1 MLILVI
7 LLIDLMLL
15 FVAVNIQAWLKYH
28 YVPYFQLLLYILLTT
43 WILTYIFFIDQ
54 GFFEIRDIVG
64 RIRHIFKKFFVFI
77 LLSSIIIILFNLDE
91 ISRAMFLGSSL
102 IFLIFQY
109 PASYFYTYLISTR
122 EDSPSNNRILI
133 VGANK
138 IGLALE
144 KYYKFSP
151 TSGQVIGFLDNTPS
165 LNKDRNILGA
175 FDDFQKV
182 FDERPFNEVII
193 TLPLQKEDEIRKLVN
208 LAEYNGVRPSVV
220 ANYYSLFQRNFEF
233 KNLAGIPTVNI
244 REFPMDSYI
253 SRFWK
258 RVFDVIFSFIALLI
272 TFPILLLVAIAIKL
286 DSKGPVFYRPVRLGK
301 RGTEIRIYKFRSMK
315 HNQTAADRTKSTALN
330 DDRITRVGKI
340 IRKYSL
346 DELPQFINVLIGDMS
361 VVGPRPHRLDLNK
374 RFQQTTQNY
383 LVRHYVKPGITG
395 WAQVNG
401 WRGPTETK
409 YQYIG
414 RTLHDLW
421 YIEHWNFA
429 LDLYIIFLTIF
440 GKGTRNNA
448 F

>member
-1 MLILVI
+1 
-7 LLIDLMLL
+7 
-15 FVAVNIQAWLKYH
+15 
-28 YVPYFQLLLYILLTT
+28 
-43 WILTYIFFIDQ
+43 
-54 GFFEIRDIVG
+54 
-64 RIRHIFKKFFVFI
+64 
-77 LLSSIIIILFNLDE
+77 
-91 ISRAMFLGSSL
+91 
-102 IFLIFQY
+102 
-109 PASYFYTYLISTR
+109 
-122 EDSPSNNRILI
+122 
-133 VGANK
+133 
-138 IGLALE
+138 
-144 KYYKFSP
+144 
-151 TSGQVIGFLDNTPS
+151 
-165 LNKDRNILGA
+165 
-175 FDDFQKV
+175 
-182 FDERPFNEVII
+182 
-193 TLPLQKEDEIRKLVN
+193 
-208 LAEYNGVRPSVV
+208 
-220 ANYYSLFQRNFEF
+220 
-233 KNLAGIPTVNI
+233 
-244 REFPMDSYI
+244 MDSYI

>member
-64 RIRHIFKKFFVFI
+64 RIRHIFRKFFVFI

-138 IGLALE
+138 IGVALE

-151 TSGQVIGFLDNTPS
+151 TAGQVIGFLDNAPS
-165 LNKDRNILGA
+165 LKKDRNILGA

>member
-1 MLILVI
+1 
-7 LLIDLMLL
+7 
-15 FVAVNIQAWLKYH
+15 
-28 YVPYFQLLLYILLTT
+28 
-43 WILTYIFFIDQ
+43 
-54 GFFEIRDIVG
+54 
-64 RIRHIFKKFFVFI
+64 
-77 LLSSIIIILFNLDE
+77 
-91 ISRAMFLGSSL
+91 MFLGSSL
-102 IFLIFQY
+102 LFVIFQY

-138 IGLALE
+138 IGFALD

-151 TSGQVIGFLDNTPS
+151 TAGQVIGFLENSTAQ
-165 LNKDRNILGA
+165 NKQRNILGS

-182 FDERPFNEVII
+182 FDEKPFNEVII
-193 TLPLQKEDEIRKLVN
+193 TLPLQMEEDIRRLVN
-208 LAEYNGVRPSVV
+208 IAEYNGVRPSVV

-272 TFPILLLVAIAIKL
+272 TFPILLLVTIAIKL

-374 RFQQTTQNY
+374 RFQQNTQNY

-429 LDLYIIFLTIF
+429 LDLYIIYLTIF